1 MSSDLHAEALSVL
14 EAFRIGWVSLD
25 AAQVLATFC
34 RESTVVV
41 YGTDR
46 GEEWFSHDQL
56 VEPFIAMT
64 RVYQNPVYTWGEG
77 DPTIRPFGDG
87 AWAYGSLNVTL
98 EAGSVRYEFTMRST
112 LCSSAKVE
120 PSRSSTCI
128 AQSDSRPR
136 PRHTRTRPREARP
149 RCFELFP
156 TGHRRVSA

>member
-34 RESTVVV
+34 RELTVVV

-112 LCSSAKVE
+112 FVLEREGGALKIVHLHCSVGLEASAA
-120 PSRSSTCI
+120 PY
-128 AQSDSRPR
+128 SDSP
-136 PRHTRTRPREARP
+136 A
-149 RCFELFP
+149 
-156 TGHRRVSA
+156 